1 MGSAYLFFKFLLYKM
16 SSFGKVL
23 FTLLESLLTLNE
35 IEEINRFETNPGRD
49 LSLYVPPGRTR
60 GLKSGLSPLV
70 GGSKIF

>member
-1 MGSAYLFFKFLLYKM
+1 
-16 SSFGKVL
+16 L

-35 IEEINRFETNPGRD
+35 IEEKIRFETNPGRD
-49 LSLYVPPGRTR
+49 LSLYVPPGQTR